1 MTVSTFPNRA
11 QKQKIENKIRWKTG
25 YEYFWVLIYS
35 WERWNDE
42 VTSLIWQRKQMTV
55 KWQRHN

>member
-11 QKQKIENKIRWKTG
+11 QKQKIENKIRRKTG

-35 WERWNDE
+35 WARWNDE
-42 VTSLIWQRKQMTV
+42 VTSLIWQRK
-55 KWQRHN
+55 